1 MGNTSGRDMLCK
13 PTPYLSFAWPA
24 EPWWRKILVV
34 SGGWMGYNSA
44 VSMKLAARQI
54 ERFVKQGLD
63 IKRVFERKWCQ

>member
-1 MGNTSGRDMLCK
+1 MQANPILVFCMACGALV
-13 PTPYLSFAWPA
+13 A
-24 EPWWRKILVV
+24 KILVV

-54 ERFVKQGLD
+54 ERFVKQVLD